1 LNSPNSTS
9 ADPMTT
15 PGADLT
21 TTTDLGCRS
30 LFRVQADPH
39 LSGRVHEQLYAWSK
53 QKGWDADRIGG
64 QGVVDVADGVTASL
78 VQQER
83 QDGSVV
89 ERWRFREDSGHGIW
103 ITQLTTLVDRDHS
116 GWVWTDV
123 LSPGGQTPGVPRLVR
138 NILQVTDG
146 LDGSCRLTAEPYR
159 ATTDDVG
166 YIHSAIVDP
175 DRRGFLFVAGA
186 DDNVN
191 IPQADWLGFVSKLLS
206 GTRGIASAYVLDPAS
221 TLALNSRLPASHR
234 VGEWSVRTFAPN
246 PQLDDPRDAVRH
258 RILTTSRIVGDSQ
271 SRLRGLLQRSAVRH
285 SVSTPLPRDL
295 VRIDRHLRQLLDDTI
310 VEQAEVTAS
319 PAAARTP
326 AEPENSAV
334 SLAEMPS
341 GVIAAI
347 RSAVTSVL
355 GTAEVT
361 VETVARL
368 GSLASEAIRGNNSL
382 SLIRTRLRTLEDER
396 NSLEDQK
403 VEFEQRAQDGQVEL
417 AAARID
423 LVDAERQLR
432 HYRSELAKL
441 DRAGTAAWVPES
453 NPADEPPLTFG
464 ELLERMQELERI
476 DFTGDE
482 KDALELDE
490 HGLLDWPLR
499 TWNSLRGLNDYCR
512 VRCSGEFEGSVDDY
526 IDNVPAGCTEITP
539 GSHASGETR
548 ATQNHPVFGPARVL
562 PVPRLVNP
570 DGKLFMGA
578 HIRIAKYGSISPRM
592 HYYNDATGTGRIYI
606 GYIGRHLPNF
616 RTT

>member
-1 LNSPNSTS
+1 
-9 ADPMTT
+9 MTA

-39 LSGRVHEQLYAWSK
+39 LTSRVHEQLYAWCK

-64 QGVVDVADGVTASL
+64 PGVVDVADGVTASL
-78 VQQER
+78 VRQDR

-89 ERWRFREDSGHGIW
+89 ERWRFREDIGQGIW

-146 LDGSCRLTAEPYR
+146 LDGSRRLTAEPYR
-159 ATTDDVG
+159 ATIDDVD

-175 DRRGFLFVAGA
+175 DRRGYLFVAGA

-191 IPQADWLGFVSKLLS
+191 IPQADWLGFVSKLLT
-206 GTRGIASAYVLDPAS
+206 GTRGIASAYVLDPVS
-221 TLALNSRLPASHR
+221 TLTLNSRLPVSHR
-234 VGEWSVRTFAPN
+234 VGEWSVRTFVPN

-310 VEQAEVTAS
+310 VEQAEVGALPEATVT
-319 PAAARTP
+319 R

-334 SLAEMPS
+334 PSAEVPS
-341 GVIAAI
+341 GVFAAL
-347 RSAVTSVL
+347 RGVMASVI

-361 VETVARL
+361 VDAVTRL
-368 GSLASEAIRGNNSL
+368 GSLASEAMRGNNSL

-403 VEFEQRAQDGQVEL
+403 IEFELRAQDGQDEL

-423 LVDAERQLR
+423 LVDAEKQLR
-432 HYRSELAKL
+432 HYRSELARL
-441 DRAGTAAWVPES
+441 DRAGTATWVPKS
-453 NPADEPPLTFG
+453 SPADEPPLTFG
-464 ELLERMQELERI
+464 ELLERLSEFEQVE
-476 DFTGDE
+476 FTGDE
-482 KDALELDE
+482 KHALELDE
-490 HGLLDWPLR
+490 HGLLDWSLR
-499 TWNSLRGLNDYCR
+499 TWNALRGLNDYCR
-512 VRCSGEFEGSVDDY
+512 VRSSGEFEGSVDDY
-526 IDNVPAGCTEITP
+526 IGNVPAGCAEITP
-539 GSHASGETR
+539 GSHARSETT
-548 ATQNHPVFGPARVL
+548 ATQNHPVFGPPRVL
-562 PVPRLVNP
+562 TVPKSVDP
-570 DGKLFMGA
+570 AGKVFMGA
-578 HIRIAKYGSISPRM
+578 HIRIAKYGSVSPRM
-592 HYYNDATGTGRIYI
+592 HYFNDATGTGKIYV
-606 GYIGRHLPNF
+606 GYIGAHLPNF